1 MRELTD
7 YPVEKLATDFNRH
20 FKVEDIRM
28 VNKQTNFFFLTCYV
42 GFSGRNIAKNQI
54 ERNCDFEVLV
64 GHLVEIPM

>member
-20 FKVEDIRM
+20 FTVEDIRM
-28 VNKQTNFFFLTCYV
+28 VNKQTNIFFLTCYI
-42 GFSGRNIAKNQI
+42 GFSGRNVTKNQI